1 MRSEQNVDC
10 LFFFAQFILLPI
22 LEQIKTTPS
31 VLLYLLLSSAFLFLC
46 ISPLFSSLSQILTES
61 LRGRSSYFLSILKP

>member
-22 LEQIKTTPS
+22 SEQIKTTPS
-31 VLLYLLLSSAFLFLC
+31 VLLLYLLLFLC
-46 ISPLFSSLSQILTES
+46 LPFSLHLPTFQLS
-61 LRGRSSYFLSILKP
+61 LRYSQRA